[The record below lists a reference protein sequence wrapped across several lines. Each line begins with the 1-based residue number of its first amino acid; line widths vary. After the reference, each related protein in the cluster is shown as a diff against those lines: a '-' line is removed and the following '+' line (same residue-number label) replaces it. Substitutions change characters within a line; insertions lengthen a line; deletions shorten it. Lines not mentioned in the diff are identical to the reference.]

1 MGEGRENTQA
11 IGHKYTHG
19 CLARAAQ
26 STVLKFSRFF
36 FFSTGCCVCFWVSRY
51 DGRLQSPNMHL
62 LNALIED

>member
-11 IGHKYTHG
+11 IGHTYTHG

-36 FFSTGCCVCFWVSRY
+36 FFPLVVVRFWVSRN
-51 DGRLQSPNMHL
+51 DGRLQSPNMRL
-62 LNALIED
+62 LNALVQD

>member
-11 IGHKYTHG
+11 IGHTYTHG

-36 FFSTGCCVCFWVSRY
+36 FSSLVVVCFWVSRY
-51 DGRLQSPNMHL
+51 DNRLQSPNMRL
-62 LNALIED
+62 LNALVQD